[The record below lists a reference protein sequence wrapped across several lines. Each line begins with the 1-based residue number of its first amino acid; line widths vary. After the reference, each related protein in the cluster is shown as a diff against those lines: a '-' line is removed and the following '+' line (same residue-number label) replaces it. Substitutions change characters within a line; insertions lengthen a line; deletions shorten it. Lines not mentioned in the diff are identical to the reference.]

1 MLEHINECLTGALVP
16 LMLTAAGLFYGIKL
30 RFFHILRPVDALR
43 GLKSDRRSSGVSSVG
58 AVALA
63 LAGTLGVGN
72 IVGVSSAIALGG
84 FGAVFWMWISAFCA
98 MLLKYAEIVL
108 AMRHRRTSADGSRRG
123 GAVYYIIDLLSSAG
137 LARLGRVLA
146 GIFAVL
152 FLITSL
158 TMGNMLQVNAVA
170 EALEGVMHVPTSVT
184 GVILAL
190 AIFFVIRKGTD
201 GITRLTGILV
211 PLMSLG
217 YVAMSVAAL
226 VANADGIGAAFS
238 LIFSSALKKEP
249 AAAGIGGFIF
259 TGALRYGV
267 MRGLVSNEAGC
278 GTAPTAHAL
287 ADCDTP
293 AKQGVW
299 GIFEVFVDTVLLCT
313 LTALTV
319 ISEYNSV
326 KSLDGSYM
334 MMTITAYSKA
344 LGNHAAYFLA
354 FAVLCFGLATVVCWA
369 HYGLSCIEYFG
380 NGKRARTLF
389 TVIYS
394 AAAFI
399 GSVSSPSLVWQ
410 LSDLAMGAMTVINL
424 SVIIPMHSE
433 VCLETERLFP
443 RRKPF
448 VLRRAVRRLSEKR

>member
-1 MLEHINECLTGALVP
+1 
-16 LMLTAAGLFYGIKL
+16 
-30 RFFHILRPVDALR
+30 
-43 GLKSDRRSSGVSSVG
+43 
-58 AVALA
+58 
-63 LAGTLGVGN
+63 
-72 IVGVSSAIALGG
+72 
-84 FGAVFWMWISAFCA
+84 MWISAFCA

-123 GAVYYIIDLLSSAG
+123 GAMYYVTDLLSSAG
-137 LARLGRVLA
+137 LARLGRALA

-158 TMGNMLQVNAVA
+158 TMGNMLQANAVA
-170 EALEGVMHVPTSVT
+170 EALEGVMHMPTSVT
-184 GVILAL
+184 GVILAMTV
-190 AIFFVIRKGTD
+190 FFVIRKGSD

-211 PLMSLG
+211 PLMSLA

-226 VANADGIGAAFS
+226 VANADGIGEAFS
-238 LIFSSALKKEP
+238 LIFSSAFKKEP

-259 TGALRYGV
+259 TRTLRYGV

-293 AKQGVW
+293 ARQGVW

-319 ISEYNSV
+319 ITEYASV

-334 MMTITAYSKA
+334 MMTVTAYAKA
-344 LGNHAAYFLA
+344 LGDHAAYFLTI
-354 FAVLCFGLATVVCWA
+354 AVVCFGLATVVCWA

-380 NGKRARTLF
+380 NGRRARALF

-433 VCLETERLFP
+433 VREETERLLP
-443 RRKPF
+443 RRGARR
-448 VLRRAVRRLSEKR
+448 LRRATRRLSEKH